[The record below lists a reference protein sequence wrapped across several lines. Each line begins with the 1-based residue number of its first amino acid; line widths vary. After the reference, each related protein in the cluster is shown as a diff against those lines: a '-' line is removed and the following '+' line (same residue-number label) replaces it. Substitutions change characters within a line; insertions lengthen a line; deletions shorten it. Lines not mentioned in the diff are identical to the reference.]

1 MRTLRRSALVA
12 LVFLA
17 AAAPPAAARRRGPK
31 DRRPAPAPRAQSAPA
46 PAKAAPSPSTPSTP
60 STENAQAADASA
72 AAPTPSPKTPKVK
85 VYQFTGLD
93 VEGKLKTPQLLYF
106 LNRVKAEF
114 DTSTPD
120 KRSFMPELER
130 SANDKSL

>member
-1 MRTLRRSALVA
+1 MRHVQSRA
-12 LVFLA
+12 LA
-17 AAAPPAAARRRGPK
+17 ALLLLVTTSSPSFAKQRGPK
-31 DRRPAPAPRAQSAPA
+31 NAASKAKTQAAATTGKAAATTTASDSEGQPADGATAAPA
-46 PAKAAPSPSTPSTP
+46 PAGTGKAPR
-60 STENAQAADASA
+60 
-72 AAPTPSPKTPKVK
+72 VK

-130 SANDKSL
+130 SADDKNL

>member
-1 MRTLRRSALVA
+1 MRHFHSRTLAALL
-12 LVFLA
+12 LVIA
-17 AAAPPAAARRRGPK
+17 AASPSSARRRGPK
-31 DRRPAPAPRAQSAPA
+31 NPTSKAKTQAAATTGKAPAAANASEGDAQSADGAAAAPA
-46 PAKAAPSPSTPSTP
+46 PASTGKA
-60 STENAQAADASA
+60 
-72 AAPTPSPKTPKVK
+72 PKVK

-130 SANDKSL
+130 SADDKNL